1 MLVAGVFG
9 RSRECLVLH
18 PRGELSTDEMARLE
32 GLIARRAAREPL
44 PYILGEVEWYSLA
57 LLVTPAAIVPRP
69 ETEILAEAAI
79 ARGAALRARLGIDVG
94 TGCGAIALALAKHL
108 PDLRVVASDISRE
121 ALGLARENCRRHDS
135 GERVFLVC
143 CDLLQGLQERADL
156 IVANL
161 PYIGSDEFA
170 DLEPEV
176 RDYEPRLGLDGGR
189 DGLGII
195 GRMSGELLDHL
206 APGGFAALEVGAG
219 QAAEVA
225 KLLVRAGLCEI
236 EVLPD
241 LAGIERVVIGRRGR

>member
-1 MLVAGVFG
+1 MV
-9 RSRECLVLH
+9 H
-18 PRGELSTDEMARLE
+18 PRAELSTDEMARLE
-32 GLIARRAAREPL
+32 GFIARRAAREPL
-44 PYILGEVEWYSLA
+44 PYILGEVEWYSLT

-69 ETEILAEAAI
+69 ETEMLAEAAI

-94 TGCGAIALALAKHL
+94 TGSGAIALALAKHL
-108 PDLRVVASDISRE
+108 PDLQVVASDISRE
-121 ALGLARENCRRHDS
+121 ALALARENCRRHDL
-135 GERVFLVC
+135 GQRVLLVC
-143 CDLLQGLQERADL
+143 CDLLKGVRGGAEF

-170 DLEPEV
+170 DLQPEV

-195 GRMSGELLDHL
+195 RRMSGELRDHL

-225 KLLVRAGLCEI
+225 KLLVGGGLCEI
-236 EVLPD
+236 EVVPD
-241 LAGIERVVIGRRGR
+241 LAGIGRVVIGWRRG